1 MNWYQSLNGFQKAS
15 LITIALTFFLI
26 FVGSFV
32 RASGAGLGCPDWPKC
47 FGMWIPPT
55 TASELPAEFD
65 QTAFNPVHTWSEY
78 VNRLVGV
85 LVGFM
90 ITLTLI
96 FSISHR
102 KTNPPVFYG
111 SLAAFVLVLFQG
123 WLGGQVVQG
132 GLIDWMITAHMIV
145 ALLIVNV
152 LVYAFF
158 KSRRS
163 QLKFHIN
170 QVQKNGLYSL
180 AFVLLAFTLLQVVLG
195 SQVREAIEGI
205 SNAYPALERSA
216 WLNEVGRIDQVHRT
230 ASWLVLGCGIWLW
243 YRARNFGVAVPVVKL
258 TMVINVLILVQI
270 VVGVALAYLGLPPAF
285 QIVHLLFASFLIA
298 AQFLLILILNH
309 SSKATNA
316 FGS

>member
-1 MNWYQSLNGFQKAS
+1 MNWYSSLNRFQKVS
-15 LITIALTFFLI
+15 FITISLTFFLI

-55 TASELPAEFD
+55 TAAELPAEFD
-65 QTAFNPVHTWSEY
+65 QSAFNPVHTWSEY

-102 KTNPPVFYG
+102 KTNPPVFYA
-111 SLAAFVLVLFQG
+111 SLASFVLVLFQG

-132 GLIDWMITAHMIV
+132 GLIDWMITTHMIV

-152 LVYAFF
+152 LIYAFF
-158 KSRRS
+158 KSRSR
-163 QLKFHIN
+163 QLKFKIS
-170 QVQKNGLYSL
+170 QFQKKGLYSIAL
-180 AFVLLAFTLLQVVLG
+180 ILLGVTLLQVVLG
-195 SQVREAIEGI
+195 SQVREALEGI
-205 SNAYPALERSA
+205 SNAYPDLERAA
-216 WLNEVGRIDQVHRT
+216 WLTEVGLIDQIHRS
-230 ASWLVLGCGIWLW
+230 ASWLVMGFGFWLW
-243 YRARNFGVAVPVVKL
+243 YRARNFGVAL
-258 TMVINVLILVQI
+258 QITRLAMAINLLIILQI
-270 VVGVALAYLGLPPAF
+270 IVGTALAYMGLPPAF
-285 QIVHLLFASFLIA
+285 QIVHLLFAGFLIA

-309 SSKATNA
+309 SSKAEVS
-316 FGS
+316 FRS